1 MSVCTFYLHIHIILV
16 LRRVLFYCFFF
27 LLNKFCSLMRWASGH
42 MLSTALKW
50 ISLLD
55 LTHESVM
62 RSICSLMIKVIYFC
76 IDFSIFFTPISIL
89 VALVFL
95 LKGIVKPFKQ
105 PVAVYY
111 CEKSYKAE
119 LMAEEVKALIT
130 QLNEQ
135 KMSVKVIVNDGGS
148 NMILLRKLLCGDAK
162 WFTVNS
168 QHVCNRKI
176 LSLTIVWIF
185 HIKRISIKF
194 WKNALLLCLCRPS
207 FFLNMFNIC
216 PYNVCSWTR
225 GHYPQ
230 FKITVNEK
238 SN

>member
-1 MSVCTFYLHIHIILV
+1 MSIRPHVEYSSKMDKLIGFDARKCNEEH
-16 LRRVLFYCFFF
+16 LF
-27 LLNKFCSLMRWASGH
+27 LNDQGNF
-42 MLSTALKW
+42 
-50 ISLLD
+50 
-55 LTHESVM
+55 
-62 RSICSLMIKVIYFC
+62 FC

-194 WKNALLLCLCRPS
+194 
-207 FFLNMFNIC
+207 
-216 PYNVCSWTR
+216 
-225 GHYPQ
+225 
-230 FKITVNEK
+230 
-238 SN
+238 